1 MANVAGYNRK
11 LNALL
16 KKHGL
21 IDEAALQTLH
31 EKAAKE
37 SLLLATLLV
46 TPCLL
51 PRLDFSTGIPEA
63 CRSMVVV
70 PTIHAPMPKLA
81 AVVSNN
87 SLSCL

>member
-21 IDEAALQTLH
+21 VDEAALQTLH

-37 SLLLATLLV
+37 GLLLATLLV
-46 TPCLL
+46 TEGL
-51 PRLDFSTGIPEA
+51 
-63 CRSMVVV
+63 SM
-70 PTIHAPMPKLA
+70 
-81 AVVSNN
+81 N
-87 SLSCL
+87 